1 VKRTG
6 VLSLQIITSTCKEVP
21 SSCIGLTGKSGEED
35 RSPFIAESCEE
46 DRSPFTADNYF
57 YMQRSPLLLH
67 RFNKEE
73 W

>member
-6 VLSLQIITSTCKEVP
+6 VLSLQIITSTCKGVP
-21 SSCIGLTGKSGEED
+21 SSCIVFNRQHLTGYREQGTKPVKRTGVLSLQ
-35 RSPFIAESCEE
+35 IM
-46 DRSPFTADNYF
+46 NF